1 MTHSQVVIVGS
12 LSCSEESDD
21 SDEEMEVEGMPAS
34 TAAITP
40 LSSRTTTKPPKHD
53 LMMEEVRRKD

>member
-40 LSSRTTTKPPKHD
+40 LSSRTTTTQR
-53 LMMEEVRRKD
+53 VINC